1 MKNKKHPTHP
11 KNLTGRVVSFSG
23 AKTIAV
29 KVDRLV
35 RHPKYGKRFV
45 RSKTYLAH
53 DETNRSK
60 IGETVRIQETRPF
73 SRRKTFKLI

>member
-1 MKNKKHPTHP
+1 MTKTHP
-11 KNLTGRVVSFSG
+11 KILTGQVVSVSG

-29 KVDRLV
+29 KVDRLIK
-35 RHPKYGKRFV
+35 HPKYGKRFI
-45 RSKTYLAH
+45 RSKKYLAH

-60 IGETVRIQETRPF
+60 VGELVRIQETRPF

>member
-1 MKNKKHPTHP
+1 MKNKINSTHP
-11 KNLTGRVVSFSG
+11 KILTGRVVSISG

-29 KVDRLV
+29 KIDRLV